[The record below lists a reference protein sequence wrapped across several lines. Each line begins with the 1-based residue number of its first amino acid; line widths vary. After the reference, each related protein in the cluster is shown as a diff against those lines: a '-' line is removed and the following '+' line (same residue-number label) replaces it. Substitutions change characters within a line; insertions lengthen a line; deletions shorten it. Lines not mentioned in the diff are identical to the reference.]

1 MVEETLQKE
10 QARDMSPEQKEARM
24 YQLFYILPAQTT
36 QEDLL
41 RAREEISQNLIRE
54 GANITQSRE
63 PVKKRLAYPV
73 AKQIYGFTGET
84 IFWADPASVQGITT
98 VLGQNEHLVRFALSA
113 SRKET
118 KDTRRQE
125 RAHAYASAQEG
136 VSIQTSAGTDTKDTR
151 QDFTPTEKVE
161 QQPRT
166 FKEKISLEEI
176 DKKLEEIMKNI

>member
-1 MVEETLQKE
+1 MAETTEKE
-10 QARDMSPEQKEARM
+10 QPVLEASTEQREARM
-24 YQLFYILPAQTT
+24 YQLFYILPSHLAQ
-36 QEDLL
+36 EELL
-41 RAREEISQNLIRE
+41 RAREGISQDLVKE

-84 IFWADPASVQGITT
+84 TFWVNPASVQSISTA
-98 VLGQNEHLVRFALSA
+98 LGQNEHLIRFSLAGQ
-113 SRKET
+113 KEAR
-118 KDTRRQE
+118 DTRRQE

-136 VSIQTSAGTDTKDTR
+136 VSAEVSSAAQPQGTHVET
-151 QDFTPTEKVE
+151 TPAEKIE